1 MANIHFTF
9 PVQDMTGSVSG
20 EKNISFR
27 TRYGKTHAYHFRNP
41 SKLPDSEARVAHRQA
56 FAEARRQAFAE
67 LQDPTKRTE
76 WLTKFNKQKRYVRL
90 DCFVSAEL
98 LKATKQ

>member
-9 PVQDMTGSVSG
+9 PVQDMTGSVSE

-27 TRYGKTHAYHFRNP
+27 TRYGKTHVYHFRNP
-41 SKLPDSEARVAHRQA
+41 SSQPDSEARVAHRQA

-67 LQDPTKRTE
+67 LQNPAKRAE
-76 WLTKFNKQKRYVRL
+76 WEVKFKKQKRYVRL

-98 LKATKQ
+98 LKALK